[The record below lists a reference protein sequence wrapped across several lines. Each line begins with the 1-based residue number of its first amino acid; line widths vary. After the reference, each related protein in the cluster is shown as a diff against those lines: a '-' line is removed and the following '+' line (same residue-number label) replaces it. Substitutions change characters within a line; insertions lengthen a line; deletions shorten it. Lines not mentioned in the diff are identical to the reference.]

1 MNFFTILLS
10 NDNDGTITELIDEQK
25 KEVSIFHLN
34 QHSELI
40 DEKSVFLICIGGDK
54 GKAESWWLKNNN
66 DVSNKGLKFIASL
79 IERPSQY
86 DPSDKKNYKITVRI
100 EYTFSIP
107 VKKEEFIYWPDS
119 YDTDASVATKGKQT
133 QAIGLLR
140 EEQKYLGLLRGA
152 MFYNHDLRIFYAHF
166 FGEDFLKKIEA
177 PTKRFIEK
185 NLSFSEEMQL
195 PKNNTVNGEDTTD
208 TDYVKNFSQIIYY
221 GVPGS
226 GKSNKIDRKT
236 ENLPDDQKIRVVFHP
251 EYTNADFVGQILPD
265 NSNGNISYKFKP
277 GPFSRILRR
286 AYLNPS
292 KKYYLIIEEINR
304 GNAAAVFG
312 DIFQLLDRITDDK
325 EISSENYRYSKG
337 WSRYSIDNDFINWYI
352 RENLYADRINRLENE
367 DDGIA
372 VKSSDES
379 YKSIEIGNLH
389 FSGLTG
395 IRLPPNLS
403 LYATMNTSDQNVFTL
418 DNAFQRR
425 WDMQLVKNQFD
436 DKDEKAT
443 AQRNAKIGG
452 SDVTWEKFQTHINRK
467 IGELSSSMGMSSM
480 EDKRLGCWF
489 VKAENSS
496 KKDEQGKDVFIIT
509 KKVFADKVLKYL
521 WDDAFK
527 FSREEIF
534 DIKDK
539 TASLEAIVSA
549 FKGTDETKPCN
560 WKIFKDISFTLK
572 DGTAQSGSD
581 AGETE

>member
-1 MNFFTILLS
+1 MFTDLLSPDIQVNTSKVKDTTEICLSSELKAELEKLFQKEEKGAVKVTDYTTSIQVGENFNFFPNQYYYLAVLCKKYATKLYEYCVFFDNNIRS
-10 NDNDGTITELIDEQK
+10 NDAIKKDVLTKNPTSIEYNNLFDNSADKSFFTKFLASSDFRPGKELI
-25 KEVSIFHLN
+25 N
-34 QHSELI
+34 
-40 DEKSVFLICIGGDK
+40 GDK
-54 GKAESWWLKNNN
+54 FRGTKDIFGSCILKQ
-66 DVSNKGLKFIASL
+66 LPL
-79 IERPSQY
+79 P
-86 DPSDKKNYKITVRI
+86 
-100 EYTFSIP
+100 
-107 VKKEEFIYWPDS
+107 
-119 YDTDASVATKGKQT
+119 DASSNYFGNVVYYLSKNRSVYDMLERELLAYTGNSQTKQ
-133 QAIGLLR
+133 
-140 EEQKYLGLLRGA
+140 
-152 MFYNHDLRIFYAHF
+152 DS
-166 FGEDFLKKIEA
+166 
-177 PTKRFIEK
+177 
-185 NLSFSEEMQL
+185 LSS
-195 PKNNTVNGEDTTD
+195 
-208 TDYVKNFSQIIYY
+208 YVKNFSQIIYY

-325 EISSENYRYSKG
+325 EISSGNYRYSKG

-425 WDMQLVKNQFD
+425 WDMQLVENQFD
-436 DKDEKAT
+436 DKDENAT
-443 AQRNAKIGG
+443 AQRNAKIGNTN
-452 SDVTWEKFQTHINRK
+452 VTWEQFQTHINEK

-489 VKAENSS
+489 VKAENGKIS
-496 KKDEQGKDVFIIT
+496 KNN
-509 KKVFADKVLKYL
+509 FAEKVLKYL

-527 FSREEIF
+527 FSWEEIF

-572 DGTAQSGSD
+572 DGTVQSGSD